1 MGHQSTVLSKLN
13 TKRGFKQNRQQ
24 PADPSHGLYM
34 HIAKHAN
41 SNIRQYQNMIHKLLH
56 DNSDEFNR
64 VQRKLHIYE
73 INTRIDHNQFTI
85 SAYNTPTVNY
95 THRYDWMDQ

>member
-24 PADPSHGLYM
+24 PADASHGLYT

-56 DNSDEFNR
+56 DNSDEFSR
-64 VQRKLHIYE
+64 VQHKLHTF
-73 INTRIDHNQFTI
+73 TR
-85 SAYNTPTVNY
+85 
-95 THRYDWMDQ
+95 